1 MLRYNCYNNKNM
13 RINVALRGVLQ
24 ITLWRGGV
32 NQHLISLFSVV
43 EKAGRLLTYF

>member
-13 RINVALRGVLQ
+13 RINVALRGG
-24 ITLWRGGV
+24 ITNYIEEGR

-43 EKAGRLLTYF
+43 EKAGRPIDLL